1 MVINQLSMHGCL
13 VISRTTK
20 LKQHS
25 KGRPSILTLLRSGYI
40 FPDHEQLINKHMMIM
55 SVHSFTKPTLIIIT
69 CKVETCE
76 TQIKTKFLLDPNTR
90 NGLLTF

>member
-1 MVINQLSMHGCL
+1 MVINQLSMHGCM

-20 LKQHS
+20 LKQHP
-25 KGRPSILTLLRSGYI
+25 KGRTSVLTLLRSGYI
-40 FPDHEQLINKHMMIM
+40 FPDHEQLINKHIMIM
-55 SVHSFTKPTLIIIT
+55 PMQSFTKTPFIIIT